1 MQMTIDACIHDVGFD
16 DACIND
22 GDFLVTQE
30 QEQDKHVLGV
40 RIPDT
45 SLLLQHSATISGKK
59 ALIISENHKISI
71 FLQIRIVVKGFHPL
85 VVPSAGSYCHERQ

>member
-16 DACIND
+16 DACING

-59 ALIISENHKISI
+59 ALVIFWKPQDINISSN
-71 FLQIRIVVKGFHPL
+71 
-85 VVPSAGSYCHERQ
+85 

>member
-1 MQMTIDACIHDVGFD
+1 MTIDACIHDVGFD

-40 RIPDT
+40 RIPVT
-45 SLLLQHSATISGKK
+45 RHQF
-59 ALIISENHKISI
+59 IITTQCNNLGQKS
-71 FLQIRIVVKGFHPL
+71 FDYF
-85 VVPSAGSYCHERQ
+85 

>member
-16 DACIND
+16 DAC

-59 ALIISENHKISI
+59 AWVI
-71 FLQIRIVVKGFHPL
+71 F
-85 VVPSAGSYCHERQ
+85 

>member
-1 MQMTIDACIHDVGFD
+1 MQMTIDS
-16 DACIND
+16 CIND

-40 RIPDT
+40 GYSTPVYYYNTVQQSR
-45 SLLLQHSATISGKK
+45 GKK
-59 ALIISENHKISI
+59 LGLFSENHKISI

>member
-1 MQMTIDACIHDVGFD
+1 MQMTIDACIHDVGFFFY
-16 DACIND
+16 DACING

-59 ALIISENHKISI
+59 AWVI
-71 FLQIRIVVKGFHPL
+71 F
-85 VVPSAGSYCHERQ
+85 